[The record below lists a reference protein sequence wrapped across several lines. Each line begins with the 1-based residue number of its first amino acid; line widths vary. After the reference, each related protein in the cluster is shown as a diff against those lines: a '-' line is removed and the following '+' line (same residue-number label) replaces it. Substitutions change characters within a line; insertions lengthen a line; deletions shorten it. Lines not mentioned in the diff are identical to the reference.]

1 MLFLGPHAPGLT
13 NPAQNTSKNR
23 DSAAWEF
30 HEQMK
35 DMVKGKHAEG
45 LGLWNLMVQAG
56 NNGGLGFGENVALVE
71 AMMIINWLSK
81 LETS

>member
-1 MLFLGPHAPGLT
+1 MLFLGLHALGLS
-13 NPAQNTSKNR
+13 NPEDTPNR
-23 DSAAWEF
+23 DSVAWEF

-35 DMVKGKHAEG
+35 DLVKEQHAEV
-45 LGLWNLMVQAG
+45 LGLWNLTMQAG
-56 NNGGLGFGENVALVE
+56 NNGGFGFGESVALVE